1 MESSQ
6 FEPVSTL
13 IFARLT
19 EPLDFDV
26 YLQLNDEKLTKIF
39 NKSDFVD
46 KSRLDNYVL
55 RGISHF
61 LILKSAREAFMNT
74 TAKLLEQFAQS
85 HDFVKE
91 EALHILD
98 ETAEKVLAE
107 IISQTKISK
116 EHLKHSRVIIKS
128 YAEIAGSKSSA
139 LPYILKLA
147 KTKKKIFRHSIMTSI
162 FATLLASSIHPEKE
176 NFTYNAGLAAFLHD
190 LGMNLLS
197 EDLNEHNLR
206 LSPEMRKLIHQHP
219 GESARILKEA
229 ALDEDVRLAILYH
242 HENWDGTGYPVGLKK
257 RDIPILARI
266 VAVADQFTGLV
277 NSSAAETPGLSP
289 QMSFIAL
296 QKSKKLDPEILM
308 ILGQLLHLG

>member
-1 MESSQ
+1 
-6 FEPVSTL
+6 
-13 IFARLT
+13 
-19 EPLDFDV
+19 
-26 YLQLNDEKLTKIF
+26 
-39 NKSDFVD
+39 
-46 KSRLDNYVL
+46 
-55 RGISHF
+55 
-61 LILKSAREAFMNT
+61 
-74 TAKLLEQFAQS
+74 
-85 HDFVKE
+85 
-91 EALHILD
+91 
-98 ETAEKVLAE
+98 
-107 IISQTKISK
+107 
-116 EHLKHSRVIIKS
+116 
-128 YAEIAGSKSSA
+128 
-139 LPYILKLA
+139 
-147 KTKKKIFRHSIMTSI
+147 MTSI